1 MLINSATQSVVLV
14 CCLSASALLA
24 GDYSELV
31 IQTPERMNVETVES
45 FFIEN
50 PDMNEMAWAPLDG
63 GVTRFAFNIPKS
75 GFERAFGY
83 RDGNSLFH
91 LSGVNDYGLRLHKSD
106 MILIGFNLASDGYRV
121 EIQKDL
127 SEGFDA
133 GLLVEYVDA
142 PHFGGFLNKSI
153 AYNNIMLSTMVRYNT
168 DAIGYIEG
176 ELAQLSDDEGS
187 ELFSWIN
194 FSEEKSDNKKF
205 GFGKT
210 WFDGQYDLDNTIVAQ
225 WDSKGWTGGL
235 LLNKVQGGTKFTA
248 GLVDFDQ
255 HFKPTFYA
263 EFSTLLENLG
273 RFSSKISLKSGRL
286 KSKYLPHFSLKPFRR
301 IELVHPWRKAMDFN
315 PQN

>member
-1 MLINSATQSVVLV
+1 MLINVATQGAVLAY
-14 CCLSASALLA
+14 CLSASALLA

-45 FFIEN
+45 FFIEH

-63 GVTRFAFNIPKS
+63 GVTRFAFNIPRL
-75 GFERAFGY
+75 GFERALGY
-83 RDGNSLFH
+83 QDGNSLFY
-91 LSGVNDYGLRLHKSD
+91 LSSTSDFGLQLHKSD
-106 MILIGFNLASDGYRV
+106 TVSMGFNLASDGYRM
-121 EIQKDL
+121 EIQNNL

-133 GLLVEYVDA
+133 GLSVEYVGE
-142 PHFGGFLNKSI
+142 PIFGGFLDKSI
-153 AYNNIMLSTMVRYNT
+153 AYNNTKLRTKVGYKT
-168 DAIGYIEG
+168 DAIGYIGG
-176 ELAQLSDDEGS
+176 EVVQLSDDEGS

-194 FSEEKSDNKKF
+194 FSEEKIYNKKF
-205 GFGKT
+205 GFGRT

-235 LLNKVQGGTKFTA
+235 LLNKVQGGAKFTA

-255 HFKPTFYA
+255 HFKPTFYVD
-263 EFSTLLENLG
+263 FSTSLENLG
-273 RFSSKISLKSGRL
+273 RFSSKISLKSGEL

-301 IELVHPWRKAMDFN
+301 IELARPWRKAMDFS